1 MVRKELRIN
10 LSEASRKIISFDI
23 DYQLDDNYSHR
34 LKKSKISEN
43 DYFEL
48 QKIARLR
55 LVCRSFCTW
64 RIGRLVFNAI

>member
-10 LSEASRKIISFDI
+10 LSEVSRKIISFDI
-23 DYQLDDNYSHR
+23 DSQLDDNYSHR

-55 LVCRSFCTW
+55 LVCRSFCAW
-64 RIGRLVFNAI
+64 SIGDLVFNAV